1 MQQEDLLYKI
11 ILIIYR
17 IIEIEISTLILSQVI
32 QGQEVLIEQVV
43 IEVIEAILYVEK
55 ESLKLIEEK

>member
-55 ESLKLIEEK
+55 ESLKLIEVK

>member
-32 QGQEVLIEQVV
+32 QEQEVLIEQVV
-43 IEVIEAILYVEK
+43 IEVIEAILHVEK
-55 ESLKLIEEK
+55 ESLKLIEVK

>member
-17 IIEIEISTLILSQVI
+17 MIEIEISTLILSQVI
-32 QGQEVLIEQVV
+32 QEQEVLIEQVV
-43 IEVIEAILYVEK
+43 IEVIEAILHVEK
-55 ESLKLIEEK
+55 ESLKLIEVK